1 MKKNL
6 DSISIGNSYHFSQ
19 ILFHWTIAL
28 LVIYQLIFG
37 NKIEFLELE
46 VCKNSAINTLKSC
59 QYLNTHYLIGVL
71 IFLLMILRVFLRFL
85 FGAPP
90 LSKSVPKIIII
101 FARISHISIYLI
113 LLSMPVFGL
122 LMYYY
127 NSEISRFLHIYFSKV
142 LLYLILLHICA
153 VAFHEGVL
161 GSKLFYRMA
170 SINKKK
176 MDKI

>member
-1 MKKNL
+1 L
-6 DSISIGNSYHFSQ
+6 SQ
-19 ILFHWTIAL
+19 VLFHWIIAL

-46 VCKNSAINTLKSC
+46 VCKNGAINTLKNC
-59 QYLNTHYLIGVL
+59 QHLNNHYIIGVL

-101 FARISHISIYLI
+101 FARISHISIYFI

-122 LMYYY
+122 LMYHY
-127 NSEISRFLHIYFSKV
+127 NSEIYQFLHIYFSKV
-142 LLYLILLHICA
+142 LLYLILLHIFA

-176 MDKI
+176 KKIDEI